1 MAATLKE
8 ILLDE
13 SKRPAVVADM
23 RQVVDDEVAS
33 KSGMSGTAIKS
44 GYGLVNKIKPDII
57 GEAVD
62 SLLDDFTARL
72 EPFYADYR
80 ENGGGSLAEYFD
92 GHSDEIADA
101 LLGVTDAR
109 AESSRRESIKKVY
122 DKLRPQGKKNVQE
135 ALPRVAEVLTKHG
148 A

>member
-1 MAATLKE
+1 MKE
-8 ILLDE
+8 ILLDD
-13 SKRPAVVADM
+13 SKRPGVVADM

-80 ENGGGSLAEYFD
+80 EKGAGSLAEYFD
-92 GHSDEIADA
+92 GRSDEVADA

-109 AESSRRESIKKVY
+109 AESSQRESIKKVY
-122 DKLRPQGKKNVQE
+122 DKLRPQGKKNVEE

-148 A
+148 AQ